1 MTRSQM
7 QTREDLI
14 ALAIK
19 VLRAIRDVER
29 IHQSGKPQH
38 PAMRFHLE
46 RGVSIVTGA
55 VDVLAPDDGWLVK
68 WEIPAEHLQ
77 GDPGRVTSLAVLL
90 ADAALEALANR
101 RAKEPKP

>member
-1 MTRSQM
+1 MTQE

-14 ALAIK
+14 ALVMK

-29 IHQSGKPQH
+29 INQTGRTQQL
-38 PAMRFHLE
+38 AMRFSLE

-55 VDVLAPDDGWLVK
+55 VDVAEPADGWLVK
-68 WEIPAEHLQ
+68 WEIPAERLQ
-77 GDPGRVTSLAVLL
+77 GDPGVVTSLAVIL

-101 RAKEPKP
+101 RAKEKKP